1 MCAPRA
7 TGPHPA
13 PSLPRCLNNRVE
25 ATFNAPLPPRP
36 SAAQTGLL
44 IASSLVSETFVPS
57 LAPRSSLDQGIITGL
72 AVGSHYLVAVG
83 AQDLLSDVAHRLI
96 DSSFLRGV
104 SWLDAAQRVRLL
116 EGAVDLSV
124 VPVGCAVGLLL
135 DHQVDERPLRAMA
148 RFAGYRFALA
158 GAAGATLMAG
168 RAALTTVDEKV
179 GARGLLARFPLS
191 IPLGGAVAYTLERR
205 RSARQLPV
213 TPELSAL
220 SSTSRVTSGAIAAGI
235 ISGLTGVA
243 AAESALTHHLGD
255 ALDRRLPGSQRLWRM
270 VARTASLAGLGAV
283 MVGVWD
289 RAMQR
294 IEAATQTDEALLPGV
309 DTAHL
314 ARPTVSG
321 SAGSLVPWETLGREG
336 RRHVLSR
343 LPTTTRAYLADHPD
357 IPDFSI
363 ETVVGE
369 PAVAEPVQVYVGL
382 DSAPSARERVNLA
395 LAEMDR
401 LGAFD
406 RSLLVLISP
415 TGTGY
420 VNYVA
425 LAALQ
430 YLTRGDVATVTMQYS
445 KRPSPLSMAKV
456 PGAREQNRLLWM
468 EILIRLRG
476 MPDSRRPRVVVFGE
490 SLGAHTSQDVFLNW
504 GTIGPAALGIDRA
517 LWIGTPYTSGWMHE
531 VTSRDQLDVDP
542 ESVAVLND
550 FGELEALGAD
560 RRSRLRYVLVSH
572 DNDGV
577 TKLGLDLAVSMPRWL
592 DPHAAPSASIPPPSD
607 PRIPVSPRGTPPW
620 MSWRPITTFFQTLLD
635 MKNAQQPGY
644 YRAWAHDYR
653 ADLPRFIS
661 EVFDLPASPEL
672 MARLDAALPAR
683 EKLRETVIADAQRRR
698 EAAEHGLTE
707 QDTLII

>member
-1 MCAPRA
+1 M
-7 TGPHPA
+7 
-13 PSLPRCLNNRVE
+13 E
-25 ATFNAPLPPRP
+25 ATFIAPLPPRP
-36 SAAQTGLL
+36 SSAQTGLL

-72 AVGSHYLVAVG
+72 SVGSHYLVAV
-83 AQDLLSDVAHRLI
+83 ATQDLLSDVAHRLI
-96 DSSFLRGV
+96 DSTFLRGA

-124 VPVGCAVGLLL
+124 VPVGCAVGLLF
-135 DHQVDERPLRAMA
+135 DHQPGEPPLRAVL
-148 RFAGYRFALA
+148 RFGGYRFALSGLA
-158 GAAGATLMAG
+158 GAGLMGG
-168 RAALTTVDEKV
+168 RAVLTDVDQRV
-179 GARGLLARFPLS
+179 GADGRLARFPLS
-191 IPLGGAVAYTLERR
+191 IPLGGLIAYSLERR
-205 RSARQLPV
+205 RTAQPLPV
-213 TPELSAL
+213 NPELSTL
-220 SSTSRVTSGAIAAGI
+220 SSTSPLTSGAIAAAI
-235 ISGLTGVA
+235 IATLTGVA
-243 AAESALTHHLGD
+243 AAESALTRHLGD
-255 ALDRRLPGSQRLWRM
+255 ALDSRLPGSQRFWHR

-283 MVGVWD
+283 MVVVWD

-294 IEAATQTDEALLPGV
+294 IEAATQTQEVLLPGV
-309 DTAHL
+309 DVASF

-321 SAGSLVPWETLGREG
+321 SAGSLVPWDTLGREG
-336 RRHVLSR
+336 RRHVLSQ
-343 LPTTTRAYLADHPD
+343 LPTSPRPLAADD
-357 IPDFSI
+357 KIPDFSI
-363 ETVVGE
+363 STVVGE

-395 LAEMDR
+395 LAEMTR

-425 LAALQ
+425 LATLQ

-468 EILIRLRG
+468 EILIRLRAI
-476 MPDSRRPRVVVFGE
+476 PESRRPRVVVFGE

-531 VTSRDQLDVDP
+531 VTSRNRLDVDP
-542 ESVAVLND
+542 ESVAVVND
-550 FGELEALGAD
+550 FGELEDLGAE
-560 RRSRLRYVLVSH
+560 RRSQLRYVLVSH

-577 TKLGLDLAVSMPRWL
+577 TKLGLDLAVSTPRWL
-592 DPHAAPSASIPPPSD
+592 EADARAGAPEAPPSD

-620 MSWRPITTFFQTLLD
+620 MSWRPVTTFFQTLID

-672 MARLDAALPAR
+672 MGRLDEALPAR
-683 EKLRETVIADAQRRR
+683 EVLRETLIADAQRRR
-698 EAAEHGLTE
+698 EAAHDGRREP
-707 QDTLII
+707 DTLVR